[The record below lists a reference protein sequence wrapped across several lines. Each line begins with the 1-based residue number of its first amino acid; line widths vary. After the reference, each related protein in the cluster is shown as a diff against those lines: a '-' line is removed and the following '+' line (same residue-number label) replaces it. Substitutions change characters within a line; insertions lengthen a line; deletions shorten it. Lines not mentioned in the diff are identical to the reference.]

1 MIVIWHL
8 NIFSQPEQVGREI
21 VLRWTHLG
29 GKCTKFTMKCDSTLY
44 IHDWF
49 LFKNPCNL
57 YPLFQW
63 ENSRWLAWGHV
74 AICVRTRH
82 CHITTNL
89 IHYLILPGT
98 LKIQITENSFWVQ
111 GPTFKN
117 PPFRASP
124 EPLNHRGQW
133 VWVLL
138 WQQIC
143 GPLKATESPDTHW
156 VSSKSLC
163 FWLEICGVSA
173 DSAGWGL
180 KTVLNS
186 AASPEVLSRSCL
198 WSNGEN
204 WDVHDP
210 PSKSTAQ
217 YNWWLNLGK
226 TLAYTSQIII
236 QNVTQGSKMEEMCMQ
251 RGGRCAQPLCPSEHS
266 TFTSASCFQKHTSSL
281 SPV

>member
-1 MIVIWHL
+1 MTCPRTCSFLCQDKTLSHYNPFDTLPHSARNSENTDNW
-8 NIFSQPEQVGREI
+8 EQF
-21 VLRWTHLG
+21 LG
-29 GKCTKFTMKCDSTLY
+29 ARSYF
-44 IHDWF
+44 HE
-49 LFKNPCNL
+49 P
-57 YPLFQW
+57 
-63 ENSRWLAWGHV
+63 
-74 AICVRTRH
+74 
-82 CHITTNL
+82 
-89 IHYLILPGT
+89 
-98 LKIQITENSFWVQ
+98 
-111 GPTFKN
+111 

-124 EPLNHRGQW
+124 EPLNHRGEW
-133 VWVLL
+133 VWGLL

-143 GPLKATESPDTHW
+143 GPLKASESPDTHW

-186 AASPEVLSRSCL
+186 AASSEVLSRSCL

-251 RGGRCAQPLCPSEHS
+251 RGREVCP
-266 TFTSASCFQKHTSSL
+266 ASV
-281 SPV
+281 P